1 MNTIEMRLQK
11 LEVTNRRY
19 KTIVIVMLGAVLVTT
34 FMAFRSPIAVPDV
47 LQAKKFEVVD
57 DNGNVLVRVSQD
69 AGNGLLKTY
78 NKDGKKLVS
87 FPLVYFKFYYFYIG
101 LLIKPRTKG
110 KPIYKAWQIT
120 NYSN

>member
-1 MNTIEMRLQK
+1 MNTIEMRLQN

-69 AGNGLLKTY
+69 AGNGLVKTY
-78 NKDGKKLVS
+78 NKDGKKLVN
-87 FPLVYFKFYYFYIG
+87 
-101 LLIKPRTKG
+101 
-110 KPIYKAWQIT
+110 IT
-120 NYSN
+120 SISSILQFSIIMLNRNSKVQECPSLCSG